1 MRMTRITRWG
11 LIALVWAL
19 VSTIQTTFL
28 FEMWRDY
35 GKPRPWIE
43 IARQPFVAY
52 FLMWGLIATPLVLF
66 LCKRFPVERRNWPHV
81 FYCTSHFRSLLA
93 YSSLSPAYRFIHS
106 FIPHLTNLG
115 LDNIQRLFLH

>member
-1 MRMTRITRWG
+1 MRMTRISRWG

-43 IARQPFVAY
+43 IGAP
-52 FLMWGLIATPLVLF
+52 T
-66 LCKRFPVERRNWPHV
+66 ERRPKKEGECGHGR
-81 FYCTSHFRSLLA
+81 YH
-93 YSSLSPAYRFIHS
+93 
-106 FIPHLTNLG
+106 
-115 LDNIQRLFLH
+115 